1 MEALL
6 IKLGLWI
13 KKCLIIAR
21 LRDEHYKHRTNKN
34 FKKFIAN
41 ELNHTLN
48 GDERDDFE
56 KLVEKCQI
64 LRLDIDIYNA
74 SSSGCC

>member
-1 MEALL
+1 MKALL

-13 KKCLIIAR
+13 KKFLIIAR
-21 LRDEHYKHRTNKN
+21 LHGEHYKHRTNKN

-41 ELNHTLN
+41 ELNHMIN

-56 KLVEKCQI
+56 KLVEKCRI
-64 LRLDIDIYNA
+64 LRLNRDIFNA
-74 SSSGCC
+74 GSAGC